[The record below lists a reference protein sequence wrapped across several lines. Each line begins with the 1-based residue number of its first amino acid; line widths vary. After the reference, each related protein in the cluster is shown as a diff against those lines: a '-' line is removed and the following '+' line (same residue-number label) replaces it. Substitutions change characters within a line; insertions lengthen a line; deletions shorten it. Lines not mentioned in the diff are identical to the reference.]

1 MEVSCAFL
9 IERLEAL
16 EDVALEFE
24 VLVDIVDELDTVS
37 SFVVFENVP
46 PELSEDDMQSFL
58 YLGVVDLELKIL
70 RVQEVYL
77 FKQGDLL
84 NQYPQLL
91 AVLTVHEVKVREVN
105 VLDVLVD
112 LIYFPADL
120 SLEFCL
126 FLHHYFF

>member
-1 MEVSCAFL
+1 MEISCAFL

-24 VLVDIVDELDTVS
+24 VLVDIVDELDAVS

-77 FKQGDLL
+77 FKQGPALGS
-84 NQYPQLL
+84 
-91 AVLTVHEVKVREVN
+91 AAI
-105 VLDVLVD
+105 
-112 LIYFPADL
+112 IY
-120 SLEFCL
+120 
-126 FLHHYFF
+126 